1 MTWPDAQSWASS
13 LQVGGFT
20 GWRLPITAIPDASC
34 GASNGYPAVYSQGY
48 DIGCTGSEMG
58 HLFNVSLGNVPD
70 APISN
75 TGNFGNVQNYYYWS
89 GTPVASNSYY
99 VWTYQTSIN
108 GQGYT
113 GTGTNPF
120 FSFAVR
126 DGDVIA
132 ATTSTTTTTTTTTTS
147 TTSTSQAPT
156 TTTTVATT
164 TTTTLIPGGEQIA
177 LDLPQGWNLIGNGHE
192 IAFDVA
198 AVFADTTTITTVWKW
213 LAAKTTWA
221 FYAPALTAQTLIDY
235 TVSKGYEVL
244 SSIQAGEGYW
254 VNTKQ
259 AVTVNLPS
267 ATPIASNSFNE
278 MGSRPLGQGWSL
290 IATGD
295 NPTPGLFNSNL
306 GTTPPSP
313 GTLATNLT
321 SLWAWDPKT
330 PGWYF
335 WAPSLVNSG
344 TLGSYITGKGYLDF
358 GILPGNPTGTISPQT
373 GVWVNRP

>member
-1 MTWPDAQSWASS
+1 LRCQFPTTIDRKFANDVAFLATVKVLNVDFLTGLYHLINNAEVVPKKTKNSTDSSTGYHHIMKIFWPVRGQGINSNMYKKILCSMVLMVSTLASAAPVSGQGTWESTLLGRDINGQEAPASSAEAVFLYDTALNITWLKNANANGQMTWPDAQSWASS

-164 TTTTLIPGGEQIA
+164 TTTTLIPGGEQI
-177 LDLPQGWNLIGNGHE
+177 
-192 IAFDVA
+192 
-198 AVFADTTTITTVWKW
+198 DT
-213 LAAKTTWA
+213 
-221 FYAPALTAQTLIDY
+221 
-235 TVSKGYEVL
+235 G
-244 SSIQAGEGYW
+244 
-254 VNTKQ
+254 
-259 AVTVNLPS
+259 S
-267 ATPIASNSFNE
+267 ATRLEPD
-278 MGSRPLGQGWSL
+278 RQ
-290 IATGD
+290 
-295 NPTPGLFNSNL
+295 
-306 GTTPPSP
+306 
-313 GTLATNLT
+313 
-321 SLWAWDPKT
+321 WA
-330 PGWYF
+330 
-335 WAPSLVNSG
+335 
-344 TLGSYITGKGYLDF
+344 
-358 GILPGNPTGTISPQT
+358 
-373 GVWVNRP
+373 